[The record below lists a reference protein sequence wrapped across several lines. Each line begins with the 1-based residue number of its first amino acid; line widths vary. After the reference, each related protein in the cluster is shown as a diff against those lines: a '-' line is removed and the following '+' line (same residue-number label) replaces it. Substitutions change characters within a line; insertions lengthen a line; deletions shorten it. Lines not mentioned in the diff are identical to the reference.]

1 MTVDSGLHFGPPCIS
16 DNIVINLAGNLI
28 SFLYKNA
35 EYLEKDAGRFADGF
49 KWSVAKDI
57 NEAEV

>member
-1 MTVDSGLHFGPPCIS
+1 MAYFFWPPCIS

-57 NEAEV
+57 NETEV